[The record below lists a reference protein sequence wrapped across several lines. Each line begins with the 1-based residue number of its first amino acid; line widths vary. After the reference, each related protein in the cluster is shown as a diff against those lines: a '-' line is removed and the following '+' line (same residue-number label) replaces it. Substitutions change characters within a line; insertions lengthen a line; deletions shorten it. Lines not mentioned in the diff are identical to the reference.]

1 MIVYVDLNYYIT
13 EYLLGKTPV
22 VPGELFLY
30 WEKQARIQID
40 RYTHDRIS
48 ANSSLISEKVKDCA
62 CELAEFLYQADSV
75 ACQGTEER
83 AAGPVASYSNDGQSA
98 SFDLSR
104 STYTEE
110 GKTKKVKEIIY
121 RYLSNTG
128 LLYAGV
134 R

>member
-1 MIVYVDLNYYIT
+1 MYADYGYYIDG
-13 EYLLGKTPV
+13 YLLGKSTA
-22 VPGELFLY
+22 VPEEIFPY
-30 WEKQARIQID
+30 WEKQARSQID
-40 RYTHDRIS
+40 QYTYGRIS
-48 ANSSLISEKVKDCA
+48 ADSDLISEKVKDCT

-75 ACQGTEER
+75 SQQGIQDG
-83 AAGPVASYSNDGQSA
+83 AAGPISSYSNDGESA

-104 STYTEE
+104 SVYTED
-110 GKTKKVKEIIY
+110 GKSKKVKEIIY

>member
-1 MIVYVDLNYYIT
+1 MYVDYNYYIT
-13 EYLLGKTPV
+13 GYLLGKSPS
-22 VPGELFLY
+22 VPEELFPY
-30 WEKQARIQID
+30 WEKQARSQID
-40 RYTHDRIS
+40 KYTYGHILADL
-48 ANSSLISEKVKDCA
+48 SLVSENVKDCT
-62 CELAEFLYQADSV
+62 CELVEFLYQADSV
-75 ACQGTEER
+75 VQQGIEEG

-104 STYTEE
+104 SAYTEE

-134 R
+134 G